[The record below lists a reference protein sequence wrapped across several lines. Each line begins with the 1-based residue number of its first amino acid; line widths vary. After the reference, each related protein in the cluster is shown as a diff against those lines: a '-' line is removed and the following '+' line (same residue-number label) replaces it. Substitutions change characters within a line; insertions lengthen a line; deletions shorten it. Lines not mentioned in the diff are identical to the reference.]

1 MKLSPVQERIVNFLK
16 NPGWTLNAFVTSF
29 PGHARVMVEDEKG
42 EWIEQITLPTYRA
55 LRDKHKVLK
64 LVERRGAFETIWT
77 LK

>member
-16 NPGWTLNAFVTSF
+16 NPGWTLSAFVTMF
-29 PGHARVMVEDEKG
+29 PGHTRIVVKNDKWEWVEK
-42 EWIEQITLPTYRA
+42 ITLPTYHA

-77 LK
+77 LT